1 MIDWEARQR
10 LDELESKVK
19 KLRGELEGQWAH
31 IRNLEEKLLNPQE
44 YTSGK

>member
-1 MIDWEARQR
+1 MTYSERVAFLKKIKE
-10 LDELESKVK
+10 LDDKYKNEMDAL
-19 KLRGELEGQWAH
+19 WIH